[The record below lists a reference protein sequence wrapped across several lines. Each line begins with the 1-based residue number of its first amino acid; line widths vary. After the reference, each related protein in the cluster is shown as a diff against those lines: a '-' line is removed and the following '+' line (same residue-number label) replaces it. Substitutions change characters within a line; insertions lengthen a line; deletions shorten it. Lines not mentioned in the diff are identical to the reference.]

1 MLRGI
6 QASTAP
12 SSPLSKRLRSFR
24 FKEET
29 ESLID
34 SLKQSHRVRSSGPHL
49 RDFSVEHA
57 VFDVWGTD
65 Q

>member
-29 ESLID
+29 ESTL
-34 SLKQSHRVRSSGPHL
+34 SNKVTELEAHL